1 MRHHGFAF
9 DECLRENPGEWPDL
23 AGHDLVLLLG
33 SEWSVYWDQV
43 SREVQAESALIR
55 EANRTGV
62 PIFGICFGS
71 QMISHA
77 LGGSVQRATRPEVGW
92 HRVDSA
98 APAVITPGPW
108 LQWHFDVFTPPPGWE
123 VMATSPSGPQAIRSG
138 RTFATQ
144 FHPEANES
152 MLAAWTAGS
161 DDLVRLGLSADDVM
175 AHTRDHVKT
184 SRPACARL
192 VDWFMDEVAFG
203 SA

>member
-9 DECLRENPGEWPDL
+9 DECLRENPREWPDL

-98 APAVITPGPW
+98 APEVIAPGPW

-184 SRPACARL
+184 SRPACARI
-192 VDWFMDEVAFG
+192 VDWFMNQVAN
-203 SA
+203 S

>member
-43 SREVQAESALIR
+43 SREVQAESALIK

-98 APAVITPGPW
+98 VPAVITPGPW

-203 SA
+203 PA

>member
-43 SREVQAESALIR
+43 RREVQAESALIR

-184 SRPACARL
+184 SRPACAHL

>member
-9 DECLRENPGEWPDL
+9 DECLRENPREWPDL

-184 SRPACARL
+184 SRPACARI
-192 VDWFMDEVAFG
+192 VDWFMNQVAN
-203 SA
+203 S

>member
-71 QMISHA
+71 QIISHA